1 MFNNT
6 FGNLFR
12 LTTFGES
19 HGPGRPFDPGIIY
32 YRISYLYIEGSF
44 VMIFSS
50 IHTKDDFKNYPAA
63 VQRAIEYL
71 KNNDFTK
78 METGVYEI
86 EGKLMYA
93 QVFDAETEPLEARK
107 PEYHEK
113 YLDVQFLVTGREKLG
128 FTPDTGNYEV
138 AERYDER
145 DLIFVKDV
153 ENEGFITSTPGC
165 FCVFFPTD
173 IHRPQVADGEP
184 MKVRKVVVKV
194 SVELLK

>member
-1 MFNNT
+1 
-6 FGNLFR
+6 
-12 LTTFGES
+12 
-19 HGPGRPFDPGIIY
+19 
-32 YRISYLYIEGSF
+32 
-44 VMIFSS
+44 MIFSS

-153 ENEGFITSTPGC
+153 EMKALSHQHLAASVYSSLQIF
-165 FCVFFPTD
+165 TD
-173 IHRPQVADGEP
+173 HRLQME
-184 MKVRKVVVKV
+184 
-194 SVELLK
+194 SL

>member
-1 MFNNT
+1 
-6 FGNLFR
+6 
-12 LTTFGES
+12 
-19 HGPGRPFDPGIIY
+19 
-32 YRISYLYIEGSF
+32 
-44 VMIFSS
+44 MIFSS

-78 METGVYEI
+78 METGVY
-86 EGKLMYA
+86 
-93 QVFDAETEPLEARK
+93 ETEPLEARK

>member
-1 MFNNT
+1 
-6 FGNLFR
+6 
-12 LTTFGES
+12 
-19 HGPGRPFDPGIIY
+19 
-32 YRISYLYIEGSF
+32 
-44 VMIFSS
+44 MIFSS

-113 YLDVQFLVTGREKLG
+113 YLDVQFLVTGQQCHSQKCIQHFSR
-128 FTPDTGNYEV
+128 V
-138 AERYDER
+138 
-145 DLIFVKDV
+145 
-153 ENEGFITSTPGC
+153 
-165 FCVFFPTD
+165 
-173 IHRPQVADGEP
+173 
-184 MKVRKVVVKV
+184 
-194 SVELLK
+194 

>member
-1 MFNNT
+1 
-6 FGNLFR
+6 
-12 LTTFGES
+12 
-19 HGPGRPFDPGIIY
+19 
-32 YRISYLYIEGSF
+32 
-44 VMIFSS
+44 MIFSS

-145 DLIFVKDV
+145 DLIFVKK
-153 ENEGFITSTPGC
+153 
-165 FCVFFPTD
+165 
-173 IHRPQVADGEP
+173 
-184 MKVRKVVVKV
+184 MKALSHQHLAV
-194 SVELLK
+194 SVYSSLQIFTDHRLQMESL

>member
-1 MFNNT
+1 
-6 FGNLFR
+6 
-12 LTTFGES
+12 
-19 HGPGRPFDPGIIY
+19 
-32 YRISYLYIEGSF
+32 
-44 VMIFSS
+44 MIFSS

-153 ENEGFITSTPGC
+153 ENAQYMHGIRTVNRRSIRCTEKVCFIW
-165 FCVFFPTD
+165 
-173 IHRPQVADGEP
+173 
-184 MKVRKVVVKV
+184 
-194 SVELLK
+194 

>member
-1 MFNNT
+1 
-6 FGNLFR
+6 
-12 LTTFGES
+12 
-19 HGPGRPFDPGIIY
+19 
-32 YRISYLYIEGSF
+32 
-44 VMIFSS
+44 MIFSS

-71 KNNDFTK
+71 KSNDFTK

-138 AERYDER
+138 AERYDDHINTWLFLCILPYR
-145 DLIFVKDV
+145 YSQTTGCRWRAY
-153 ENEGFITSTPGC
+153 EGKKSC
-165 FCVFFPTD
+165 
-173 IHRPQVADGEP
+173 
-184 MKVRKVVVKV
+184 
-194 SVELLK
+194 S

>member
-1 MFNNT
+1 
-6 FGNLFR
+6 
-12 LTTFGES
+12 
-19 HGPGRPFDPGIIY
+19 
-32 YRISYLYIEGSF
+32 
-44 VMIFSS
+44 MIFSS

-153 ENEGFITSTPGC
+153 ENEGFNHINTRLFLCILPYRYSQTTGC
-165 FCVFFPTD
+165 
-173 IHRPQVADGEP
+173 RWRAYEGK
-184 MKVRKVVVKV
+184 KVD
-194 SVELLK
+194 S

>member
-1 MFNNT
+1 
-6 FGNLFR
+6 
-12 LTTFGES
+12 
-19 HGPGRPFDPGIIY
+19 
-32 YRISYLYIEGSF
+32 
-44 VMIFSS
+44 MIFSS

-153 ENEGFITSTPGC
+153 ENEALS
-165 FCVFFPTD
+165 
-173 IHRPQVADGEP
+173 HQHQA
-184 MKVRKVVVKV
+184 V
-194 SVELLK
+194 SVYSSLQIFTDHRLQMESL